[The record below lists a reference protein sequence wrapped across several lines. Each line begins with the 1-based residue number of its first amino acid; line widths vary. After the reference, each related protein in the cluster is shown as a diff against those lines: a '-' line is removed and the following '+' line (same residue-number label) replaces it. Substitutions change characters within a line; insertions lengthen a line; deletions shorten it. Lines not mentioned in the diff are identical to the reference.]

1 MTDTLPSFS
10 SRYKNLNPK
19 PKPNTAGI
27 ASSSKHCL
35 LIIADLQSPFPNA
48 SVVVVYTLI

>member
-1 MTDTLPSFS
+1 MTDTLPS

-19 PKPNTAGI
+19 LKPNTAGI
-27 ASSSKHCL
+27 ASFSEHCL